1 MDCRAD
7 IHNMFL
13 TVVFIKNTL
22 VTFICGSISVL
33 VGLENSPNVRD
44 IQSTLTNIYMENLIL
59 PLNRFNLRKHLITMF
74 FRLVRFQTAC
84 IKKT

>member
-22 VTFICGSISVL
+22 LTFICGSISVL
-33 VGLENSPNVRD
+33 LGLENSPNVRD
-44 IQSTLTNIYMENLIL
+44 IQSTHTNIYM
-59 PLNRFNLRKHLITMF
+59 
-74 FRLVRFQTAC
+74 
-84 IKKT
+84 